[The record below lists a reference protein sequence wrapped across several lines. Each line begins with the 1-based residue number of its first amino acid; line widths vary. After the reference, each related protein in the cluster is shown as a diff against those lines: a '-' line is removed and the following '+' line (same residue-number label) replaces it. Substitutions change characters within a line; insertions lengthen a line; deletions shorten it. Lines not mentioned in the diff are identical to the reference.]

1 MFQVEKNKT
10 LYIINNEIIGEVDYS
25 YINKDTVNITHTYVS
40 PLYRGKGI
48 AEKMLEK
55 IFKYIKDHNL
65 KVICTCSYA
74 EKWFQKHEEYQDLK
88 VSK

>member
-40 PLYRGKGI
+40 ATL
-48 AEKMLEK
+48 
-55 IFKYIKDHNL
+55 
-65 KVICTCSYA
+65 
-74 EKWFQKHEEYQDLK
+74 
-88 VSK
+88 